1 MFFFISLHRCLII
14 EFTEMDK
21 KPNFVGL
28 PFKVDTQYIKN
39 PYPLVAIKADL
50 SLAQNNV
57 IINIATQLQSRIKD
71 YLDNKGKPTERQLSL
86 FADEEFN
93 DNMIQV
99 DIAMSDLCKH
109 ACDYSD
115 VEKAAQQMSS
125 ILIPVLREDTNGQV
139 YESTAQLMRC
149 WVPKSA
155 GSRRRTGRVI
165 VEMEKCVADSILT
178 MREGFV
184 KHIQN
189 IADICSC
196 RRTPHLYMYLSK
208 WFNMRETYEIE
219 YKELRLLLGVDIL
232 GEDQKTIVKSQ
243 YKDYK
248 DFCKRILKPIQVE
261 LDTLL
266 AEEKVDFTFEFSPKS
281 GTPDKIK
288 FVRVLYKDPI
298 IVKETPKKKA
308 SKDDKSWAL
317 LAEFAMSQDA
327 KWWDTFSSGFRLETQ
342 EDGVLLILIPNSFMM
357 EQINGQPVILAKI
370 KELWKP
376 VDAKYKIVENWD
388 SKQ

>member
-1 MFFFISLHRCLII
+1 M
-14 EFTEMDK
+14 ENDK
-21 KPNFVGL
+21 KTNFVGL
-28 PFKVDTQYIKN
+28 PFRVDTQYIKN

-71 YLDNKGKPTERQLSL
+71 YLDNKGKSTERQLNL

-288 FVRVLYKDPI
+288 FVRYLYKDPVI
-298 IVKETPKKKA
+298 MQAAPKKKM
-308 SKDDKSWAL
+308 SKDDKNWEAL
-317 LAEFAMSQDA
+317 SQFMESQDA
-327 KWWDTFSSGFRLETQ
+327 EWWKIYSPTFKIESIEK
-342 EDGVLLILIPNSFMM
+342 GVILILVQNSFIM
-357 EQINGQPVILAKI
+357 EQINSQQVVLAKI
-370 KELWKP
+370 RELWKP
-376 VDAKYKIVENWD
+376 TEAKYKMVD
-388 SKQ
+388 KL

>member
-1 MFFFISLHRCLII
+1 M
-14 EFTEMDK
+14 EK
-21 KPNFVGL
+21 KPDFVGL

-50 SLAQNNV
+50 TLAQNNV
-57 IINIATQLQSRIKD
+57 IISIATELQSRIKD
-71 YLDNKGKPTERQLSL
+71 YLDNRGKPTERQLSL
-86 FADEEFN
+86 FADEEFT
-93 DNMIQV
+93 DNKIQ
-99 DIAMSDLCKH
+99 IAIPMSNLCKH
-109 ACDYSD
+109 ACDYND
-115 VEKAAQQMSS
+115 VESAAKHMSS
-125 ILIPVLREDTNGQV
+125 ILIPVLREDNNGQV

-155 GSRRRTGRVI
+155 TSRRRTGQVI

-208 WFNMRETYEIE
+208 WFNMRESYEIA

-248 DFCKRILKPIQVE
+248 DFCKRILKPIQTE

-266 AEEKVDFTFEFSPKS
+266 VENKVDFTFEFSPKS

-288 FVRVLYKDPI
+288 FVRVLFKDPALLL
-298 IVKETPKKKA
+298 EAPKKKKA
-308 SKDDKSWAL
+308 TKDDKNLELLTAFAVENDPEWWEIYSSAL
-317 LAEFAMSQDA
+317 
-327 KWWDTFSSGFRLETQ
+327 KIETQ
-342 EDGVLLILIPNSFMM
+342 ESGEVYVKAPTSFVF
-357 EQINGQPVILAKI
+357 EQLNKEKVILSKI
-370 KELWKP
+370 LEIWKP
-376 VDAKYKIVENWD
+376 KDLKYFLEEDWK
-388 SKQ
+388 K

>member
-1 MFFFISLHRCLII
+1 
-14 EFTEMDK
+14 MDK
-21 KPNFVGL
+21 NSSFSGL
-28 PFKVDTQYIKN
+28 PFKVDTAYIKN

-57 IINIATQLQSRIKD
+57 IISIATQLQSRIKD
-71 YLDNKGKPTERQLSL
+71 YLDNRGKPTERQLSL

-109 ACDYSD
+109 ACDYND
-115 VEKAAQQMSS
+115 VEKAAHEMSS
-125 ILIPVLREDTNGQV
+125 ILIPVLREDKNGQV

-155 GSRRRTGRVI
+155 NSRRRTGRVI

-208 WFNMRETYEIE
+208 WFNMRETYEID

-232 GEDQKTIVKSQ
+232 GEDQKTIIKSQ

-248 DFCKRILKPIQVE
+248 DFCKRILKPIQLE

-266 AEEKVDFTFEFSPKS
+266 VENKVDFTFEFSPKS
-281 GTPDKIK
+281 GTPDRIK
-288 FVRVLYKDPI
+288 FVRVLSKDPASLLE
-298 IVKETPKKKA
+298 VPKKKKK
-308 SKDDKSWAL
+308 SKEDKNWE
-317 LAEFAMSQDA
+317 EFVRCVEKEDPEWWNTYKKAIRISMQDNG
-327 KWWDTFSSGFRLETQ
+327 TLQIYVPSSFIIEKIN
-342 EDGVLLILIPNSFMM
+342 EKPYVL
-357 EQINGQPVILAKI
+357 QKI
-370 KELWKP
+370 RELWNPKS
-376 VDAKYKIVENWD
+376 ATYLIVENWD
-388 SKQ
+388 STK

>member
-1 MFFFISLHRCLII
+1 M
-14 EFTEMDK
+14 EK
-21 KPNFVGL
+21 KPDFIGL
-28 PFKVDTQYIKN
+28 PFKVDTTYIKN

-50 SLAQNNV
+50 TLAQNNV
-57 IINIATQLQSRIKD
+57 IISIATELQDRIKN
-71 YLDNKGKPTERQLSL
+71 YLDNRGKPVDRQLSL
-86 FADEEFN
+86 FADEEFT
-93 DNMIQV
+93 DNKIQ
-99 DIAMSDLCKH
+99 IAIPMSNLCKH
-109 ACDYSD
+109 ACDYND
-115 VEKAAQQMSS
+115 VETASKHMSS
-125 ILIPVLREDTNGQV
+125 ILIPVLREDNNGQV

-155 GSRRRTGRVI
+155 NSRRRTGQVI

-208 WFNMRETYEIE
+208 WFNMRETYEIS

-248 DFCKRILKPIQVE
+248 DFCKRILKPIQTE

-266 AEEKVDFTFEFSPKS
+266 IENKVDFTFEFSPKS
-281 GTPDKIK
+281 GTPDNIK
-288 FVRVLYKDPI
+288 FVRLLFKDPALMP
-298 IVKETPKKKA
+298 ETTKKKKPTKDEKTWEA
-308 SKDDKSWAL
+308 LSAFAVEHNAEWWGIYSKAI
-317 LAEFAMSQDA
+317 
-327 KWWDTFSSGFRLETQ
+327 RIETQ
-342 EDGVLLILIPNSFMM
+342 PNGDVYVKAPTAFIF
-357 EQINGQPVILAKI
+357 EQLNSEKVILKKI
-370 KELWKP
+370 VELWKP
-376 VDAKYKIVENWD
+376 KNLKYELVEDW
-388 SKQ
+388 KK